1 MSAAPVVRTTSG
13 RVRGTVH
20 AGVRTFASV
29 PYAAPVT
36 GPARF
41 AAPAP
46 APRWDGVRD
55 ATAPGGT
62 APAQARPGFGGLDLS
77 PVLGPGWMPDPGYLT
92 VTVTAPDNQSAGLP
106 VLVFVHGGGL
116 ISGTGQAPLC
126 DGSSFARDGIV
137 TVTLN
142 YRLGIAGWLDV
153 PGAPAN
159 RGLLDVIAALRWVA
173 ENAVAFG
180 GDPGKVTVAGQ
191 SAGAMIVA
199 ALLANP
205 SARREQLFRRAIS
218 QSGSGTAAISTEQA
232 ALTTRAVA
240 EALNVHATPAD
251 LGAIDD
257 RQLTKALGTIG
268 PVVVIPDGPLDSSLG
283 GSPVK
288 CVIDG
293 RSLDRQPAEAVHDGH
308 GAHVDLLIGTNR
320 EEANLYTVPSGTAMT
335 ETQLLALAERR
346 LTNPREVLTAYR
358 TAQPAAS
365 LAELASKLITDT
377 FTQGSRLLADAHA
390 RHRRARTF
398 AYEFAW
404 RSSAFGGTLGACHC
418 VELPF
423 VFHRTDLPALYGDT
437 ALLGPHRPPADLADR
452 THAAWTAFIRDGDPG
467 WTPYDLEA
475 RTTAVIDEQWTT
487 VGVTDGSRDR
497 MENTATTR
505 TPRPWSMS

>member
-1 MSAAPVVRTTSG
+1 MSGAPVIPTTSG
-13 RVRGTVH
+13 LVRGTLH
-20 AGVRTFASV
+20 AGVRTFASI
-29 PYAAPVT
+29 PYAAPMA

-46 APRWDGVRD
+46 APRWDGIRE
-55 ATAPGGT
+55 ATVPGGT

-77 PVLGPGWMPDPGYLT
+77 PVLGHGWIPDPGYLA
-92 VTVTAPDNQSAGLP
+92 VTVTAPEHPSGGLP

-116 ISGTGQAPLC
+116 ISGTGQAPLY
-126 DGSSFARDGIV
+126 DGSSFARAGIV

-173 ENAVAFG
+173 ENAAAFG
-180 GDPGKVTVAGQ
+180 GDPGKVTLAGQ

-199 ALLANP
+199 ALLAHP
-205 SARREQLFRRAIS
+205 DARRERLFSRAIS
-218 QSGSGTAAISTEQA
+218 QSGSGTAAISAEQA

-240 EALNVHATPAD
+240 EALNVRATPAD

-257 RQLTKALGTIG
+257 RRLTKALGTIG
-268 PVVVIPDGPLDSSLG
+268 PVVVIPDGPLDTSIGS
-283 GSPVK
+283 SPVK

-293 RSLDRQPAEAVHDGH
+293 RSLERQPAEAVHKGW
-308 GAHVDLLIGTNR
+308 GADVDLLIGTNR
-320 EEANLYTVPSGTAMT
+320 EEANLYTVPSGAPLT

-346 LTNPREVLTAYR
+346 LTNPREQLSAYR
-358 TAQPAAS
+358 TDEPAAHP
-365 LAELASKLITDT
+365 AELASRLITDT

-390 RHRRARTF
+390 RHRRARTY

-404 RSSAFGGTLGACHC
+404 RSPAFGGALGACHC

-423 VFHRTDLPALYGDT
+423 VFHHTDLPTLYGDT
-437 ALLGPHRPPADLADR
+437 ALLGPHQPPDGLADR
-452 THAAWTAFIRDGDPG
+452 THAAWTAFIREGDPG
-467 WTPYDLEA
+467 WIPYDLA
-475 RTTAVIDEQWTT
+475 TRATAVIDEQWSM
-487 VGVTDGSRDR
+487 VVDNSGDLTDDTD
-497 MENTATTR
+497 TAH
-505 TPRPWSMS
+505 TPWPLSMP

>member
-1 MSAAPVVRTTSG
+1 MSGAPVVRTTFG
-13 RVRGTVH
+13 PVRGTLH
-20 AGVRTFASV
+20 SGVRTFASI

-41 AAPAP
+41 AAPTP
-46 APRWDGVRD
+46 AARWDGVRD
-55 ATAPGGT
+55 ATVPGGT
-62 APAQARPGFGGLDLS
+62 APARARSGFGGLDLS
-77 PVLGPGWMPDPGYLT
+77 PVLGPGWIPDPGYLT
-92 VTVTAPDNQSAGLP
+92 VTVTTPADPSGGLP

-116 ISGTGQAPLC
+116 ISGTGQAPLY
-126 DGSSFARDGIV
+126 DGSSFTRDGIV

-159 RGLLDVIAALRWVA
+159 RGLLDVVAALRWVA
-173 ENAVAFG
+173 ENAAAFG

-205 SARREQLFRRAIS
+205 QARRERLFSRAIS
-218 QSGSGTAAISTEQA
+218 QSGSGTAAISAEQA

-240 EALNVHATPAD
+240 EALNVRATPAD
-251 LGAIDD
+251 LGAVDD
-257 RQLTKALGTIG
+257 RRLTEALGTIG
-268 PVVVIPDGPLDSSLG
+268 PVVLIPDGPLDTSLG
-283 GSPVK
+283 ESPVK

-293 RSLDRQPAEAVHDGH
+293 RSVDRQPADAVHDGH
-308 GAHVDLLIGTNR
+308 GADVDLLIGTNR
-320 EEANLYTVPSGTAMT
+320 EEANLYTVPSGTPMT
-335 ETQLLALAERR
+335 DTQLLALAERR
-346 LTNPREVLTAYR
+346 LTNPRERLAAYR
-358 TAQPAAS
+358 THQPAAQPA
-365 LAELASKLITDT
+365 ELGSRLITDT

-404 RSSAFGGTLGACHC
+404 RSPAFGGTLGACHC

-452 THAAWTAFIRDGDPG
+452 THAAWTASIRDGDPG
-467 WTPYDLEA
+467 WTRYDLA
-475 RTTAVIDEQWTT
+475 DRATAVIDE
-487 VGVTDGSRDR
+487 
-497 MENTATTR
+497 E
-505 TPRPWSMS
+505 WSMSRQTG